1 LKLVCDDAVLG
12 NLGWRCAVTRRGQ
25 HVEMDAVLPA
35 KEGDDEAAENVNG
48 KKVEV
53 GGRAHGRVVDEA
65 KKRHFELPQ
74 DKLS

>member
-1 LKLVCDDAVLG
+1 
-12 NLGWRCAVTRRGQ
+12 
-25 HVEMDAVLPA
+25 MDAVFPT

-74 DKLS
+74 DNLP